1 MPTAPRSLST
11 DSISQ
16 SIVTVSWSQGLG
28 NVDEYDIYL
37 RQAGESEMP
46 AQIVPPSQLTETF
59 ENLEPATD
67 YSMRIVSVVRAQN
80 LEQRSIPAV
89 TNFTTRK

>member
-1 MPTAPRSLST
+1 
-11 DSISQ
+11 
-16 SIVTVSWSQGLG
+16 
-28 NVDEYDIYL
+28 
-37 RQAGESEMP
+37 MP